1 MRFARLITATAL
13 VAALGAGVLIAGNP
27 DDPPGRIATS
37 RLVPSDYDPAVDTA
51 AATTSTTVAASTTV
65 ATSTTA
71 ATTTTSSTTSTTV
84 VMDERSTIAVVVANA
99 TGVESVAGVFR
110 DRIRPLG
117 YTEVYATAAK
127 QEVVGSTI
135 YYLPGF
141 EDEAL
146 RLAAEV
152 DYTPQQVVGVA
163 TQTDAPAYWL
173 NREFEILVIIGKA
186 E

>member
-1 MRFARLITATAL
+1 M
-13 VAALGAGVLIAGNP
+13 IAGRP
-27 DDPPGRIATS
+27 DDPPGRITTD
-37 RLVPSDYDPAVDTA
+37 RLVPSDYIAAIETS
-51 AATTSTTVAASTTV
+51 AATTSTTVAATTTVAASTTV
-65 ATSTTA
+65 

-84 VMDERSTIAVVVANA
+84 VIDERNTIAVVVANA

-141 EDEAL
+141 
-146 RLAAEV
+146 
-152 DYTPQQVVGVA
+152 
-163 TQTDAPAYWL
+163 
-173 NREFEILVIIGKA
+173 
-186 E
+186 

>member
-1 MRFARLITATAL
+1 M
-13 VAALGAGVLIAGNP
+13 IAGLP
-27 DDPPGRIATS
+27 DDPPGRISTGN
-37 RLVPSDYDPAVDTA
+37 LVPSDFVPAGNTA
-51 AATTSTTVAASTTV
+51 AATTSTSTTSTTTP
-65 ATSTTA
+65 TSTTA
-71 ATTTTSSTTSTTV
+71 AATTSTSSTTSTTV
-84 VMDERSTIAVVVANA
+84 VMDERSSIAIVVANA

-127 QEVVGSTI
+127 QEIVGSTI
-135 YYLPGF
+135 YFLPGF

-152 DYTPQQVVGVA
+152 GYAPDQVVGVA

-173 NREFEILVIIGKA
+173 NREFEILVIIGKTA
-186 E
+186 

>member
-1 MRFARLITATAL
+1 MRVTRLTTATAL
-13 VAALGAGVLIAGNP
+13 VAALGAGVMIAGLP
-27 DDPPGRIATS
+27 DDPPGRIETG
-37 RLVPSDYDPAVDTA
+37 RLVPSDYVAAIDTA
-51 AATTSTTVAASTTV
+51 VATTSTTIATSTTV

-84 VMDERSTIAVVVANA
+84 VIDERNTIAIVVANA

-127 QEVVGSTI
+127 QEIVGSTI

-152 DYTPQQVVGVA
+152 EYTPQQVVGVA
-163 TQTDAPAYWL
+163 VQSDAPAYWL
-173 NREFEILVIIGKA
+173 NREFEILVIIGKR

>member
-1 MRFARLITATAL
+1 MRPSRPITVTAL
-13 VAALGAGVLIAGNP
+13 VVALGAGVMIAGLP
-27 DDPPGRIATS
+27 DDPPGRISTGN
-37 RLVPSDYDPAVDTA
+37 LVPSDFVPAGSIAAATTSTSTSTTTPTSTTA
-51 AATTSTTVAASTTV
+51 AATTS
-65 ATSTTA
+65 
-71 ATTTTSSTTSTTV
+71 TSSTTSTTV
-84 VMDERSTIAVVVANA
+84 VMDERSSIAIVVANA

-127 QEVVGSTI
+127 QEIVGSTI
-135 YYLPGF
+135 YFLPGF

-152 DYTPQQVVGVA
+152 GYAPDQVVGVA

-173 NREFEILVIIGKA
+173 NREFEVLVIIGKTA
-186 E
+186 